1 MGKFI
6 LFTDRLIN
14 LYLYY
19 VVMAC
24 FLSLVP
30 NINPDYPLFHY
41 IFKIAGFYLI
51 PPILG
56 FLISPL
62 FVMASIVLISRGLRM
77 LYLKFFFKKDASQIV
92 FITKDEFEKK
102 LNEELLKHKENE
114 ENNGN

>member
-6 LFTDRLIN
+6 LFLDRVIN

-41 IFKIAGFYLI
+41 IFKCAGFYLI

-56 FLISPL
+56 FVISPL
-62 FVMASIVLISRGLRM
+62 FIMVTVVLISRTLKT
-77 LYLKFFFKKDASQIV
+77 LYIKYFLKKDASQIV

-114 ENNGN
+114 ENNGD